1 MVDEVEKIGVVAP
14 SVDSAFGVVVTGVVE
29 DVVETDELT
38 CSDVGGS
45 AVEINA
51 VILIVVDDVDRT
63 TVVLSSVVITFGVV
77 VVGVVEDVVE
87 LVCSDIKACVLI
99 MKVFVLVVLDKVG
112 RITVVLSSLV
122 GAPGVIVVKVVVN
135 GVEEI
140 NVVPFDARI
149 SVD

>member
-1 MVDEVEKIGVVAP
+1 MDEVEIIGVVAP
-14 SVDSAFGVVVTGVVE
+14 SVDSAFGVVADVVE

-51 VILIVVDDVDRT
+51 VVLIVVDDVDRT

-87 LVCSDIKACVLI
+87 TDELICSDV
-99 MKVFVLVVLDKVG
+99 
-112 RITVVLSSLV
+112 
-122 GAPGVIVVKVVVN
+122 
-135 GVEEI
+135 
-140 NVVPFDARI
+140 
-149 SVD
+149 